1 MRCSGHEFNWNF
13 GPLCRLFHLLEAKQ
27 GPGERFYFIW
37 LFYKG
42 CLGYSGCG
50 IHQSMTL
57 TYRCNSLHPLVV
69 VIANTVK
76 KNKKQKTIKKS
87 CSRWSESC
95 SLVCDAGLFPPRWS
109 LHSDLSEAFTAF
121 VTNQQKWLEVGGDF
135 FFPARWVQSCSK
147 CNLFIFFPYTVW
159 SRALVLTQLMK
170 WRERNPKPADTVSL
184 RFHFKTLN
192 VILAIK
198 SKALKKREVD
208 QSAVESKREKIR
220 GKINK

>member
-50 IHQSMTL
+50 IRQSMTL

-69 VIANTVK
+69 VVANTK
-76 KNKKQKTIKKS
+76 KTIKKS

-95 SLVCDAGLFPPRWS
+95 SLVCDAGLFPPG
-109 LHSDLSEAFTAF
+109 EAYILTCRRLLLPLWQI
-121 VTNQQKWLEVGGDF
+121 NKSGLKLEGIF

-147 CNLFIFFPYTVW
+147 CNLFFFLFPYTVW

-208 QSAVESKREKIR
+208 QSAVESKREKMR